1 MKQMDMSRHEAPTP
15 WPARMRPRR
24 ISEAMKILVTFAVQA
39 EFAPWQKRRK
49 FRQAPGD
56 LPHFETQF
64 GGAHVRAILT
74 GMGQAHALEAA
85 RRALTDRPDICI
97 STGLAGALRSGYR
110 PGDVLA
116 ARLVSEVGE
125 PVAVASHPELLTTAV
140 DCGARQVER
149 FATSRTLVSRAED
162 KMKLGRQ
169 AEAVEMESY
178 TILAEAARHGVPAV
192 AVRTV
197 SDTVDFDLPY
207 DFERARDVNGQ
218 IRVGS
223 IVAQVMRHPSGL
235 PALLAFARDCRL
247 AARHLADFLD
257 AYTGTL
263 GDRLVPVEPGMVAA
277 Q

>member
-1 MKQMDMSRHEAPTP
+1 MSEF
-15 WPARMRPRR
+15 
-24 ISEAMKILVTFAVQA
+24 MKILATFAVRA
-39 EFAPWQKRRK
+39 EFAPWQRRRN
-49 FRQAPGD
+49 FLRVPGD
-56 LPHFETQF
+56 LPMFEAMF
-64 GGAHVRAILT
+64 GGARVRAILT
-74 GMGQAHALEAA
+74 GMGQDHALEAA
-85 RRALTDRPDICI
+85 KWSLGYRPDICI

-110 PGDVLA
+110 PGDVVA

-149 FATSRTLVSRAED
+149 FATSRTVVARAEE
-162 KMKLGRQ
+162 KLRLGTQ

-192 AVRTV
+192 AVRAI
-197 SDTVDFDLPY
+197 SDAADFDIPY
-207 DFERARDVNGQ
+207 DFERVRDAYGQ
-218 IRVGS
+218 IRIGG
-223 IVAQVMRHPSGL
+223 IVAPVLRHPSGL

-263 GDRLVPVEPGMVAA
+263 GDRLIPVEPGLV
-277 Q
+277 